1 MKKMAQ
7 AFKDEGQGAPG
18 QDRRPQLLGEDCKH
32 AAFLPKI
39 SLQTS
44 KSCWNTL
51 QLQKMH
57 LTTAY
62 TKTGSLPQD
71 VKIC

>member
-1 MKKMAQ
+1 MRKMAQ
-7 AFKDEGQGAPG
+7 ALKDGGRGAAG
-18 QDRRPQLLGEDCKH
+18 QDRRPLLFGKHCKH

-39 SLQTS
+39 SPQTS

-57 LTTAY
+57 LSTAY
-62 TKTGSLPQD
+62 TTTGSLPQD
-71 VKIC
+71 VELY